1 MQEKQAKPTK
11 PAKTLNK
18 KSIFCNTNYWFLII
32 YHSNLYCEY
41 FLHITKFTYQHPA
54 LPAVNN
60 K

>member
-11 PAKTLNK
+11 PAKALNK
-18 KSIFCNTNYWFLII
+18 KSIFYNINYWLLNT
-32 YHSNLYCEY
+32 YHNNLYCEY

-54 LPAVNN
+54 PPVVNS

>member
-1 MQEKQAKPTK
+1 MQENQLKPTK

-18 KSIFCNTNYWFLII
+18 KNIFYNTNYWFLNT
-32 YHSNLYCEY
+32 YHNYLHYEY